1 MYRERID
8 MTPFEKEL
16 QTFRDDQVQRTHKI
30 EVGDFIYNFIPTSG
44 HGYLVVP
51 KDDKFYP
58 VAKEIAGYGYSGK
71 LAVYLEEDCEAPK
84 FISIVKERNN

>member
-1 MYRERID
+1 MYRERLD

-16 QTFRDDQVQRTHKI
+16 QTFRDDEVQGIKKV

-51 KDDKFYP
+51 KGDKYYSL
-58 VAKEIAGYGYSGK
+58 AKKIAGYGYSGK
-71 LAVYLEEDCEAPK
+71 LAVYLEEDCEAPE
-84 FISIVKERNN
+84 FINTVKERSK